1 MPYRVRRPVTAT
13 AQTKLAQARV
23 RRGVTQEEMADAT
36 GISTATY
43 WRLEHGR
50 LSDPSIRLLANCALA
65 LGVEV
70 EELIEDEWREWLVL
84 DQRRPHPPDAA
95 SFWRK
100 Q

>member
-1 MPYRVRRPVTAT
+1 
-13 AQTKLAQARV
+13 
-23 RRGVTQEEMADAT
+23 
-36 GISTATY
+36 
-43 WRLEHGR
+43 